1 MRLDPSELDALADA
15 LAAHL
20 VPRVI
25 AQLREHLRPAPRDDG
40 RLIALD
46 DLTKEIALS
55 AGTIRAR
62 VRDGSLPAIR
72 IGRRVLFDLAAVR
85 AALER
90 GAP

>member
-1 MRLDPSELDALADA
+1 MKLDPHELDALADD
-15 LAAHL
+15 LAARL
-20 VPRVI
+20 IPRVI
-25 AQLREHLRPAPRDDG
+25 AQLREHLRPAPRDNG
-40 RLIALD
+40 GLISLD

-85 AALER
+85 AAMER
-90 GAP
+90 GTP